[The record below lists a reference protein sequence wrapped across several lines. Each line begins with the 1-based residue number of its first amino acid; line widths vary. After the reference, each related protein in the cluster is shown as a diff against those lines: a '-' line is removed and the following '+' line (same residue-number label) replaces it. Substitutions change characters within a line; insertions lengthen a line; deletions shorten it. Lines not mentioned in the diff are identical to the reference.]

1 MTPAELKVAKRIMR
15 GKLDSG
21 AQEGGG
27 WARAIAEIVEL
38 KLALEHA
45 QVCDYPDSVRF
56 RCESCVRANALLL
69 R

>member
-1 MTPAELKVAKRIMR
+1 MTPAELEVAERIMR

-21 AQEGGG
+21 AQERG
-27 WARAIAEIVEL
+27 WWGRAIAEIVEL

-45 QVCDYPDSVRF
+45 QVCAYLESDRF
-56 RCESCVRANALLL
+56 RCEICMEANALLL